1 LPMQVGEFG
10 NGCPAT
16 STQSSAGVFAPR
28 CYGRMSGP
36 VGRQRLRSLSALDM
50 ELLRAVAAGGRPKRP
65 PTAPSRTKHQAGL
78 SSNMDLQQHSVPV
91 LARHSLRDLWMPRSR
106 GLPPPACNAGTS
118 RRFAALLRER
128 GLDRVVVPDHRCRS
142 AWDRCQRP
150 VSAQP
155 WHQRRVPCPTHDSEA
170 QIASTRASGLQMPW
184 LPEVGGAA
192 LEGLEAC
199 GAVPR
204 WLRDYQSGDAARS
217 PPAHCE

>member
-1 LPMQVGEFG
+1 
-10 NGCPAT
+10 
-16 STQSSAGVFAPR
+16 
-28 CYGRMSGP
+28 
-36 VGRQRLRSLSALDM
+36 M
-50 ELLRAVAAGGRPKRP
+50 ELLRGSRGLVGVQNVRRQHLHGRR
-65 PTAPSRTKHQAGL
+65 HQAGL
-78 SSNMDLQQHSVPV
+78 VLQHGDLQQHSVPV

-184 LPEVGGAA
+184 LPYLPPAAQTRDLDAA
-192 LEGLEAC
+192 LQWIPTSTCPHQPLLA
-199 GAVPR
+199 
-204 WLRDYQSGDAARS
+204 DAIR
-217 PPAHCE
+217 